1 MQQFTQESSTAN
13 NNTQQ
18 AGKTSYLLVAGVSL
32 LAVLAAV
39 SLYSLHALGFEPPT
53 AMLLF
58 VLGSVVA
65 SAGAYLVVATKNIH
79 GRFTMDNALG
89 GIQRSHTVPV
99 PRIGGVAV
107 VLGFAAISIADGFAS
122 FDLPAAVHSEFT
134 QLLAGLLLCAIPAA
148 LSGFIEDVTKKVS
161 VKVRLFATIASG
173 LIASAWLGATIPH
186 FNVWGLDSLMTIPLF
201 AALAT
206 AFCAGGVANAV
217 NIIDG
222 FNGLAS
228 GALVVMA
235 AGFALLGVSL
245 NDPIVV
251 LLALSVASVAAGFMV
266 VNYPS
271 GRVFL
276 GDGGA
281 YLLGFMLAE
290 LAIVTA
296 ARHPE
301 LNAFTVLTLIAYP
314 VLEVAVSVV
323 RRRMAKMSPGD
334 PDRGHMH
341 QQVQEAI
348 RHTLGRVADRE
359 TLNRVRRHVPSIN
372 PQVSPVVWVIVALMV
387 ATGLSLSTAGAV
399 ATLGFVVCAALYLG
413 IYRTVVAYNR
423 QSSVQRGVLLT
434 PALDI
439 RPTPAQGVVMP
450 VVGNSVRVTGR
461 EEVSVAGVN
470 EQGSTAPSKRAGS
483 NPESTKGD
491 KLSA

>member
-1 MQQFTQESSTAN
+1 MEHLTNRNTTEAGATHQPRRHSFLMTA
-13 NNTQQ
+13 
-18 AGKTSYLLVAGVSL
+18 GISLLVL
-32 LAVLAAV
+32 LSAV
-39 SLYSLHALGFEPPT
+39 SLYSLYALGFEPPT

-79 GRFTMDNALG
+79 GRFTMDNPLG

-134 QLLAGLLLCAIPAA
+134 QLLAGLLLCATPAA

-161 VKVRLFATIASG
+161 VKARLFATITSG

-348 RHTLGRVADRE
+348 RHTLGRIADRD

-387 ATGLSLSTAGAV
+387 ATGLVLSTAGAV
-399 ATLGFVVCAALYLG
+399 ATLGFVVCAALYVG

-423 QSSVQRGVLLT
+423 QASVERGVLLT
-434 PALDI
+434 PALEI

-450 VVGNSVRVTGR
+450 AVGRSIRLADPV
-461 EEVSVAGVN
+461 EPSFAGGD
-470 EQGSTAPSKRAGS
+470 EQGSTDLGRLTGS
-483 NPESTKGD
+483 NAESAKGD
-491 KLSA
+491 RLSA